1 MLSTESGKWLDE
13 KIDRD
18 NIGFRSDSFIALRV
32 AAENVMRLALLANY
46 LNYSLLING
55 NIDGSKPPQYATD
68 EL

>member
-46 LNYSLLING
+46 LNDSLG
-55 NIDGSKPPQYATD
+55 RAV
-68 EL
+68 